1 MSCSLFPI
9 NFLQFTKVSNEICDL
24 DLEVPNVAN
33 IKCPNAL
40 GHFIFATF
48 KTSRSTK
55 NVTDFICDFLKLKED
70 VLFTLLIFGAKDV
83 ENFMQRRAG
92 EQMEQN
98 PLMEAAAAGATS
110 QEFYTLLPLAK
121 LGQNIQPTSSIFLFF
136 NLYCSVL
143 LRGIQYI

>member
-1 MSCSLFPI
+1 M
-9 NFLQFTKVSNEICDL
+9 
-24 DLEVPNVAN
+24 
-33 IKCPNAL
+33 
-40 GHFIFATF
+40 
-48 KTSRSTK
+48 
-55 NVTDFICDFLKLKED
+55 DFICDFLKLKED

-98 PLMEAAAAGATS
+98 PLMEAAAGATS

-121 LGQNIQPTSSIFLFF
+121 LGQHIQPTSSILLFF